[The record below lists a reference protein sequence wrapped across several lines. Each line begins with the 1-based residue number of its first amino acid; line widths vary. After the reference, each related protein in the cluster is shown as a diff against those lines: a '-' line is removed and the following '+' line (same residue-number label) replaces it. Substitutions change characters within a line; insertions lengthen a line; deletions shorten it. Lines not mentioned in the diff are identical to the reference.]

1 MKKALMLVII
11 VAISII
17 AIPKAQAA
25 TNWADYF
32 TKDEAS
38 SIKKMVDKYIRG
50 QIDDNEKEWKG
61 VIGKKQVDN
70 SIAKKKIYTGTY
82 PSSIDD
88 ADITDCDEE
97 DIDECGYYVKVH
109 ISEIDIDKLPQVYIY
124 EEETDDDFGSG
135 VVNPDF
141 VGKLSDEYA
150 YLNYANSD
158 NGIVDFERFNE
169 TYKVVVFY

>member
-1 MKKALMLVII
+1 MKKTLILAMI
-11 VAISII
+11 VAVLII
-17 AIPKAQAA
+17 AIPKTQAA

-32 TKDEAS
+32 TKDEAA

-61 VIGKKQVDN
+61 VIGNKQVDK

-82 PSSIDD
+82 PSSISD
-88 ADITDCDEE
+88 ADVTSCDEE
-97 DIDECGYYVKVH
+97 DIDECNYYVKIH

-124 EEETDDDFGSG
+124 EEETDEAFGSG

-141 VGKLSDEYA
+141 VGHLSNEYA
-150 YLNYANSD
+150 FLNYANSD
-158 NGIVDFERFNE
+158 GGEVDFERFGE
-169 TYKVVVFY
+169 TYRVVVFY

>member
-1 MKKALMLVII
+1 MKKILMLAII
-11 VAISII
+11 LAVSII
-17 AIPKAQAA
+17 AIPKTQAA

-61 VIGKKQVDN
+61 VIGKKQVDD
-70 SIAKKKIYTGTY
+70 SVAKKKIHTGTY

-88 ADITDCDEE
+88 ADVTSCDEE
-97 DIDECGYYVKVH
+97 DIDECNYYVKVH

-124 EEETDDDFGSG
+124 EEETDEDFGSG

-141 VGKLSDEYA
+141 VGKLSDGYA
-150 YLNYANSD
+150 FLNYANSD
-158 NGIVDFERFNE
+158 NGEIGFDKFNE